1 MAVTKIWS
9 VKGNLK
15 GVVDYA
21 MNPDKTLND
30 YYTNTELQSL
40 KDVIDYAVE
49 SEKTEMQYFVSGIN
63 CNPGFARDQMTETK
77 KLFHKQDG
85 IIAFHGYQS
94 FKPGEVTPELAH
106 KIGNELAQKLWGD
119 RHEVVVAT
127 HLDRGHIHNHFV
139 VNSVS
144 MVDGKKFNAC
154 KQSYALM
161 RKVSDELCLAHGL
174 SIVEKPQKAPRRMTY
189 LAEKNGENHQYDLLK
204 FHIDDCLSRS
214 SNIRTFIWQMEK
226 KGYTFDFNRPEPTVY
241 HKRFNRPVWL
251 CDLGD
256 GYAINDIEEV
266 ILTKRHYTRRVTH
279 NSITFKTLFFDGD
292 PYNYKSGISSS
303 YTCLCKGLLMFK
315 EHPHCNEVENYLEQE
330 LLKFDQLCEEQN
342 LLLDNNVESY
352 EELEAL
358 ISNTEKELQEMDK
371 ARNVFR
377 NKLKCAVRSGDEN
390 LQKEIRED
398 IATLTAA
405 MRVARKNIKILNRVK
420 YRAEDVV
427 NRMDSINEHSR
438 MYERYARD
446 DYKTKTT
453 TNKTQERN
461 YER

>member
-1 MAVTKIWS
+1 
-9 VKGNLK
+9 
-15 GVVDYA
+15 
-21 MNPDKTLND
+21 
-30 YYTNTELQSL
+30 
-40 KDVIDYAVE
+40 
-49 SEKTEMQYFVSGIN
+49 
-63 CNPGFARDQMTETK
+63 
-77 KLFHKQDG
+77 
-85 IIAFHGYQS
+85 
-94 FKPGEVTPELAH
+94 
-106 KIGNELAQKLWGD
+106 
-119 RHEVVVAT
+119 
-127 HLDRGHIHNHFV
+127 
-139 VNSVS
+139 
-144 MVDGKKFNAC
+144 
-154 KQSYALM
+154 
-161 RKVSDELCLAHGL
+161 
-174 SIVEKPQKAPRRMTY
+174 
-189 LAEKNGENHQYDLLK
+189 
-204 FHIDDCLSRS
+204 
-214 SNIRTFIWQMEK
+214 
-226 KGYTFDFNRPEPTVY
+226 
-241 HKRFNRPVWL
+241 
-251 CDLGD
+251 
-256 GYAINDIEEV
+256 
-266 ILTKRHYTRRVTH
+266 
-279 NSITFKTLFFDGD
+279 
-292 PYNYKSGISSS
+292 
-303 YTCLCKGLLMFK
+303 MFK
-315 EHPHCNEVENYLEQE
+315 EHPHCNEVEIYFEQE

-405 MRVARKNIKILNRVK
+405 MRVARKNIKNLNRVK

>member
-9 VKGNLK
+9 VKGTLK
-15 GVVDYA
+15 SVVDYA

-49 SEKTEMQYFVSGIN
+49 SEKTEMQFFVSGIN
-63 CNPGFARDQMTETK
+63 CNPEFARDQMTETK
-77 KLFHKQDG
+77 KLFEKTDG

-106 KIGNELAQKLWGD
+106 KIGKELAQKLWGD

-144 MVDGKKFNAC
+144 MVDGKKYNAC

-161 RKVSDELCLAHGL
+161 RKTSDELCIYYGL
-174 SIVEKPQKAPRRMTY
+174 SVVKKPSKAPRRMTY
-189 LAEKNGENHQYDLLK
+189 LAEKNGKSQQHELLK
-204 FHIDDCLSRS
+204 FHIDECLSRS
-214 SNIRTFIWQMEK
+214 SNIRAFLWQMEK
-226 KGYTFDFNRPEPTVY
+226 KGYTFDFNCPEPTVY
-241 HKRFNRPVWL
+241 HKRFNHPIWL

-256 GYAINDIEEV
+256 GYTINDIEEV
-266 ILTKRHYTRRVTH
+266 ILTKRHSTRKVTH
-279 NSITFKTLFFDGD
+279 DSLTLKTIFFDGN
-292 PYNYKSGISSS
+292 PYNYKSSISSS
-303 YTCLCKGLLMFK
+303 YTCLCKGLFIFK

-342 LLLDNNVESY
+342 LLLDNNVENY
-352 EELEAL
+352 EDLEAL
-358 ISNTEKELQEMDK
+358 ISKNESELKEMEK
-371 ARNVFR
+371 ARNIFR

-398 IATLTAA
+398 ISTLTAA
-405 MRVARKNIKILNRVK
+405 MRVKRKNLKILNRVK

-427 NRMDSINEHSR
+427 NRMDSINEHSK
-438 MYERYARD
+438 MYERYAKD
-446 DYKTKTT
+446 IIHTKTN
-453 TNKTQERN
+453 TNKNQERS
-461 YER
+461 R